1 MPRACPGVIIIAEF
15 DGFGGYGMQSGD
27 KKKSWDEAAWEWLK
41 RTFVLIRRPLVCV
54 LAVLML
60 LGSLL
65 YMFVGEDTMVNLF
78 QLDWMN
84 FIAQAMLPLSVLALA
99 VLAVIHIFKDVPRLL
114 LLFSGCAVFYSVRLL
129 AIGWEPGLL
138 PFVAGLLLFA
148 FEMHRR
154 NALLKEVPRVK
165 VKSVLLIVTGA
176 LALLWA
182 VYQIYRTADSV
193 INQVGYSD
201 GATFSFFT
209 GLANLVGGVCIAVA
223 CFTKNRPI
231 SVYYR
236 MFFTGATAIY
246 ILQSVLSC
254 VALTQYPDVPTLT
267 YINYF
272 GNAALIVAI
281 TVLVIIHTIRS
292 LPKKAKAEA
301 VSEDTE
307 AEDAEELPDAVA
319 TEVAEE
325 AVQPEPAELAEPES
339 DKEA

>member
-1 MPRACPGVIIIAEF
+1 
-15 DGFGGYGMQSGD
+15 MQSDD

-148 FEMHRR
+148 FEMHRQ

-165 VKSVLLIVTGA
+165 VKSVLLTVTGA

-209 GLANLVGGVCIAVA
+209 GLANLVGGVCIAIA
-223 CFTKNRPI
+223 CFRKNRPI
-231 SVYYR
+231 NVYYR
-236 MFFTGATAIY
+236 MFFTGSTAIY
-246 ILQSVLSC
+246 IFQSVLSC
-254 VALTQYPDVPTLT
+254 VALTKYTDVPTLT

-292 LPKKAKAEA
+292 LPGKAQAVAEEA
-301 VSEDTE
+301 DEET
-307 AEDAEELPDAVA
+307 AEDAEEIPDEAA
-319 TEVAEE
+319 PEVAEE
-325 AVQPEPAELAEPES
+325 VPAETAEDS
-339 DKEA
+339 GKE

>member
-1 MPRACPGVIIIAEF
+1 M
-15 DGFGGYGMQSGD
+15 
-27 KKKSWDEAAWEWLK
+27 
-41 RTFVLIRRPLVCV
+41 
-54 LAVLML
+54 
-60 LGSLL
+60 
-65 YMFVGEDTMVNLF
+65 
-78 QLDWMN
+78 
-84 FIAQAMLPLSVLALA
+84 
-99 VLAVIHIFKDVPRLL
+99 
-114 LLFSGCAVFYSVRLL
+114 
-129 AIGWEPGLL
+129 
-138 PFVAGLLLFA
+138 
-148 FEMHRR
+148 
-154 NALLKEVPRVK
+154 K
-165 VKSVLLIVTGA
+165 VKSVLLIVAGA

-209 GLANLVGGVCIAVA
+209 GLANLVGGVCIAIA

-292 LPKKAKAEA
+292 LPGKAKTETDEETAEA
-301 VSEDTE
+301 AES
-307 AEDAEELPDAVA
+307 EDAEELPDAV
-319 TEVAEE
+319 VAEVVE
-325 AVQPEPAELAEPES
+325 EVERPESAEPSEPET